1 MLCPACLLVPFV
13 VATNQLAN
21 KVVLVDG
28 TSCANLK
35 TSTATLLSVDF
46 LRTLAL
52 NYTLISNLYISG
64 YQCIQINVKS

>member
-35 TSTATLLSVDF
+35 TSAATLLSVDSEDTGIK
-46 LRTLAL
+46 LHA
-52 NYTLISNLYISG
+52 NQQSLY
-64 YQCIQINVKS
+64 